1 MTEPAP
7 SFSRRITRPDPRK
20 AAAVFG
26 ACLAI
31 VISAAVTL
39 GASPA
44 PSTSGGAPVASSAA
58 GSSAEPREAEGSEKP
73 DGSGQGSFKLKLNK
87 DRPFAVGG
95 IGLGRQGGVEITAI
109 NGSNLSL
116 KTVDGWTRTIT
127 VESTT
132 EITKAGATIGV
143 ADLKVGDMVGFRQ
156 RRNDDGTFT
165 VTKIGVVLPSVG
177 GTVTGKTGTTITIQ
191 ARDGTLLTVHVTA
204 ATRYRVEGVSGAA
217 SLADVAIGMRIIASG
232 EKRADGTL
240 DAASVL
246 AGTRKVHADNG
257 NDHGHKNAPT
267 ASPSASP

>member
-7 SFSRRITRPDPRK
+7 TSSRRIAHPDPRK
-20 AAAVFG
+20 VAAIVG

-31 VISAAVTL
+31 VVSAAVTM

-44 PSTSGGAPVASSAA
+44 PSTSGVAPAASGAA

-73 DGSGQGSFKLKLNK
+73 DGAGKGSFKLKLNK

-95 IGLGRQGGVEITAI
+95 IGLGRQGGVRITAI

-132 EITKAGATIGV
+132 EITKGGATIGV
-143 ADLKVGDMVGFRQ
+143 ADLRVGDMVGFRQ
-156 RRNDDGTFT
+156 RRNADGTFT
-165 VTKIGVVLPSVG
+165 VTKIAVILPSVG
-177 GTVTGKTGTTITIQ
+177 GTVTGKTGTTINIQ
-191 ARDGTLLTVHVTA
+191 KRDGTTVTVHVGGSTK
-204 ATRYRVEGVSGAA
+204 YRVQGVSGTA
-217 SLADVAIGMRIIASG
+217 SLADVAVGMRIIASG
-232 EKRADGTL
+232 EKRSDGTL

-246 AGTRKVHADNG
+246 AGTPKVHADKGNG
-257 NDHGHKNAPT
+257 GQKNSPT
-267 ASPSASP
+267 ASPKASP